1 MASDRKGFPHSSED
15 KGAGMKS
22 IIVDSHCIC
31 HKEKHAKKDLAFE
44 GVGTGV
50 IFGFMLEILKLS
62 KRFDTN
68 QLFFA
73 WDSQSS
79 KRKEVYP
86 GYKDNRNGSPTPEQA
101 ELDRITRPQFY
112 VIRDLV
118 LPELG
123 FRDSSFYAEGYEADD
138 IIASITQYNMTTE
151 WIIVSSDEDLYQ
163 LLSPIVS
170 MYKPHSKLHYTVEEF
185 IREMGIQPS
194 DWKMVKALAGC
205 KSDCVPG
212 IPRVGEKTAIDYIRN
227 FLKPTTKAFTAIR
240 RAVTDNGFLDRN
252 LKLVSLPFPDT
263 PIYLVKGEVK
273 PDLDGYIRTC
283 QRFGFTSMMDNDS
296 IKKWKEFVVRR

>member
-1 MASDRKGFPHSSED
+1 
-15 KGAGMKS
+15 MKS

-50 IFGFMLEILKLS
+50 IFGFMLEILKLA

-73 WDSQSS
+73 WDSSTS
-79 KRKEVYP
+79 HRKKVYP
-86 GYKDNRNGSPTPEQA
+86 GYKDNRNGSPTPEQV

-123 FRDSSFYAEGYEADD
+123 FRDSSFYFEGYEADD
-138 IIASITQYNMTTE
+138 IIASITQCNMDKE
-151 WIIVSSDEDLYQ
+151 WVIASSDEDLYQ
-163 LLSPIVS
+163 LLTPLVS
-170 MYKPHSKLHYTVEEF
+170 MYKPHSRMQYTVEDF
-185 IREMGIQPS
+185 LWEMKIQPS
-194 DWKMVKALAGC
+194 DWAMVKALAGC

-227 FLKPTTKAFTAIR
+227 LLKPTTKAFTAIR
-240 RAVTDNGFLDRN
+240 RAVTDNGFLERN
-252 LKLVSLPFPDT
+252 LKLVTLPFPAT
-263 PIYLVKGEVK
+263 PSIFVAGEIK

-283 QRFGFTSMMDNDS
+283 QRFGFTSMMDKDS
-296 IKKWKEFVVRR
+296 IKKWNEIVVRR